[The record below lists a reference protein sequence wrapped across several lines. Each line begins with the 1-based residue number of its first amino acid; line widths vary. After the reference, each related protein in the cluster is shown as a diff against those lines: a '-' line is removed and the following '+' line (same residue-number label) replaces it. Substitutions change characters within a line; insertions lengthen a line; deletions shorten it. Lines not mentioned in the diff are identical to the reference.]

1 MKAIG
6 LCLFQ
11 LCLALKH
18 QQIAMV
24 QKQSGVEENPC
35 DEEVPD
41 CEDGCADNDEAWKRF
56 DECIASHLE
65 VSAGDISAVS
75 EDDETSIQGLV
86 LRPNAYETR
95 DQVLAQTGDPLALIE
110 WMLADSALNEDE
122 DKDD

>member
-65 VSAGDISAVS
+65 VSAGDISVET
-75 EDDETSIQGLV
+75 EDDLPSDDDDSIDNS
-86 LRPNAYETR
+86 NAYET
-95 DQVLAQTGDPLALIE
+95 QSFAQIGDPLTWVFFGLSE
-110 WMLADSALNEDE
+110 SAGPPSFV
-122 DKDD
+122 KDR